1 MCKAMTKVGRQ
12 CPAPAIRGGKLC
24 SLHADP
30 YRAAQLCRKGVSRP
44 IGSCHKL
51 GAWAAVVRCLCNRHT
66 YEGDGREVAAP
77 RNASDVKDLLV
88 EAMAA
93 IRTGKMNPKLGTTLG
108 YLGSS
113 LLKAFEVADLEQRLE
128 QLEESNGS
136 ASTSQAARKAG

>member
-1 MCKAMTKVGRQ
+1 
-12 CPAPAIRGGKLC
+12 
-24 SLHADP
+24 
-30 YRAAQLCRKGVSRP
+30 
-44 IGSCHKL
+44 
-51 GAWAAVVRCLCNRHT
+51 
-66 YEGDGREVAAP
+66 VAAP

-128 QLEESNGS
+128 PPGGKQ
-136 ASTSQAARKAG
+136 